1 MDPTYVYYYRS
12 DSSCEPIGR
21 VNAIDL
27 DNAIEQISIIKHL
40 SPDLIEKLFVIQRI
54 QGGDDEND
62 FWKYHNKLF
71 GIWIF

>member
-12 DSSCEPIGR
+12 DSSCEPIGQ

-40 SPDLIEKLFVIQRI
+40 SPDSIEELFVIQRI
-54 QGGDDEND
+54 
-62 FWKYHNKLF
+62 
-71 GIWIF
+71 